1 MTKTEILPRVKLDE
15 AVIERIK
22 RSLGDDDGDVFAY
35 LWAEYL
41 HLRMCFKDL
50 KNGFG
55 GDNPPMIPVWAVDQE
70 FEKRYRNLLVE
81 AIVLA
86 ACRLTDNHT
95 VSGKKTISISVLP
108 GWFAREPNLENEM
121 KRLVDTAT
129 TANEPKALRTWRNR
143 QLAHT
148 AKDRKR
154 TPVSGDETEAAV
166 DSIHEALAFVWHRRL
181 NEDPDLPHLRP
192 ASTALGEHL
201 SRMYERTT
209 AFEAWL
215 LKVASHDD
223 VDDIVG
229 GAAAVRR
236 LTGRP
241 ETEAA
246 DPGDEPDPVVEFLKG
261 AREGRQIAG
270 RIEHVRAGEA
280 PH

>member
-22 RSLGDDDGDVFAY
+22 RGLGDDDGDVFAC
-35 LWAEYL
+35 LWVEYL
-41 HLRMCFKDL
+41 HLRMCFHDL

-55 GDNPPMIPVWAVDQE
+55 GDNPPMIPVWAAAQE

-95 VSGKKTISISVLP
+95 VGGKKTISISVLP
-108 GWFAREPNLENEM
+108 GWFAHEPNLKKEM

-154 TPVSGDETEAAV
+154 TPVSGDETEAVV
-166 DSIHEALAFVWHRRL
+166 DSIREALAFVWNRRL
-181 NEDPDLPHLRP
+181 NEESRAP
-192 ASTALGEHL
+192 A
-201 SRMYERTT
+201 
-209 AFEAWL
+209 
-215 LKVASHDD
+215 
-223 VDDIVG
+223 
-229 GAAAVRR
+229 
-236 LTGRP
+236 P
-241 ETEAA
+241 E
-246 DPGDEPDPVVEFLKG
+246 
-261 AREGRQIAG
+261 AREHRPRRAPLAHAREDDRVRSVAVEGGQPRRCRRHPRRGRG
-270 RIEHVRAGEA
+270 REA
-280 PH
+280 PHRPTPKPRRPTPETSPIRSWNSSRAPGRPAR